1 MPEINVVDQQNN
13 QVGTRKLSDKVFGLD
28 SDEGFIHRVYSALR
42 LAQRA
47 GTHKVKTCAEVSG
60 GGRKPWKQKGTGRA
74 RQGSTRSAQ
83 WRHGG
88 VAHGPTVHGYETRI
102 NKKERRRAM
111 CLALSDV
118 LRQGQLIVV
127 DDVTFEE
134 IKTKQFVGF
143 FDALGV
149 SKGLL
154 VLADADKNIELSG
167 RNIHGAKVVRSGQ
180 VNLQDIMKYD
190 HLVMTASAVDKFEGS
205 LV

>member
-13 QVGTRKLSDKVFGLD
+13 QVGTRELSEKVFGLD
-28 SDEGFIHRVYSALR
+28 SDEGFVHRVYSALS
-42 LAQRA
+42 LGQRA

-88 VAHGPTVHGYETRI
+88 VAHGPEVRGYASRI

-111 CLALSDV
+111 CLLLSDAV
-118 LRQGQLIVV
+118 RQGQLIVV
-127 DDVTFEE
+127 DDVSFEQ

-149 SKGLL
+149 SKGVL
-154 VLADADKNIELSG
+154 VLDDSNVNVERSG
-167 RNIHGAKVVRSGQ
+167 RNVLGAKIVRSGQ
-180 VNLQDIMKYD
+180 LNLQDVLKYD
-190 HLVMTASAVDKFEGS
+190 HLVMTSSAVDKFEGS

>member
-1 MPEINVVDQQNN
+1 MPEINVVDQENN
-13 QVGTRKLSDKVFGLD
+13 KVGTRQLSDKVFGLD
-28 SDEGFIHRVYSALR
+28 ADAGFVHRVYSALS
-42 LAQRA
+42 LAQRG

-88 VAHGPTVHGYETRI
+88 VAHGPTGFGYETRI

-118 LRQGQLIVV
+118 LRQGQLIIV
-127 DDVTFEE
+127 DDVKFEE

-143 FDALGV
+143 FEKLGV
-149 SKGLL
+149 TKGLL
-154 VLADADKNIELSG
+154 VLADSDSNIELSG
-167 RNIHGAKVVRSGQ
+167 RNVRHAKVVRSGQ
-180 VNLQDIMKYD
+180 MNLQDVLKYD
-190 HLVMTASAVDKFEGS
+190 HLVLTASAVDKFEGS